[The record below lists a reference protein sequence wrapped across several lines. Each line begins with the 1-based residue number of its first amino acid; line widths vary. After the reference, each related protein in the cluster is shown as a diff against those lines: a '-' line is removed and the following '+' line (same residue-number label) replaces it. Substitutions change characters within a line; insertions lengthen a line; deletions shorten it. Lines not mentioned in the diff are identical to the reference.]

1 MKKHTMIGIVVAAV
15 VFSSGAFAQD
25 QSSAKYDCKSD
36 KVKLNY
42 LMGLRSS
49 NQGLSES
56 AMWQTARIKM
66 LYPDA
71 NFEDVKQVADSLTV
85 SGKTPS
91 IRYKA
96 YLASNVFDNPTWF
109 AKRNHV
115 NYEDGDQF
123 FASVAAQL
131 QERILGSRTN

>member
-1 MKKHTMIGIVVAAV
+1 MKKHTMIAIVIAAV
-15 VFSSGAFAQD
+15 VGYAGAFAQD
-25 QSSAKYDCKSD
+25 QSTGKYDCKSD

-42 LMGLRSS
+42 LMGIRSE

-56 AMWQTARIKM
+56 AMWQTAKIKM
-66 LYPDA
+66 LYPNADFA
-71 NFEDVKQVADSLTV
+71 DVKQVADSLTV
-85 SGKTPS
+85 NGKTPS

-109 AKRNHV
+109 AKRAQK
-115 NYEDGDQF
+115 NYEDGDEF
-123 FASVAAQL
+123 FGAIAAQL